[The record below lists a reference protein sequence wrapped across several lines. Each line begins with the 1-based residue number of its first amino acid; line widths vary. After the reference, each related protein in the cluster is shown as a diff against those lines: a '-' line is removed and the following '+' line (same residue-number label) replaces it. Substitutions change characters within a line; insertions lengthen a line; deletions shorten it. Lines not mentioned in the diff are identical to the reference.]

1 MFKVTLG
8 VFAVMSVATACA
20 AADVTRGA
28 PLGVP
33 IASGPG
39 SATANCANAVPL
51 RTVNARVYRTDL
63 NEEERGVVFAWAQGN
78 VTFTCFT
85 DRDGRVVRV
94 MKKSGS
100 DGYWKAAR

>member
-1 MFKVTLG
+1 MVKFTLG
-8 VFAVMSVATACA
+8 VFAIMSMATACA
-20 AADVTRGA
+20 AADVARGA

-39 SATANCANAVPL
+39 AAEVNCANSVPL
-51 RTVNARVYRTDL
+51 RTANARIYRADL
-63 NEEERGVVFAWAQGN
+63 IEEERGVVFAWAQGN